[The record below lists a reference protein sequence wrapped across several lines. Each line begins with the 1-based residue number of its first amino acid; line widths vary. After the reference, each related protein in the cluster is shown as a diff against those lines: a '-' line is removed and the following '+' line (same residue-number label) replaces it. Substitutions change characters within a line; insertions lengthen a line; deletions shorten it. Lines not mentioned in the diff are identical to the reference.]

1 MSMTTTTT
9 SATLSAAE
17 HKFKPATLG
26 EELFLIHLKRDAH
39 MHGDPES
46 DDDFD
51 SSPVVPRRKRAK
63 SIGEELYEIHVRRSK
78 GLTLDEDMVEE
89 ERYSKSEDE
98 LMDVPRESSSTR
110 EHELY
115 LKNEPQVLKQVL
127 KQESKDISSSEK
139 ATGQVIATMARASV
153 K

>member
-1 MSMTTTTT
+1 
-9 SATLSAAE
+9 
-17 HKFKPATLG
+17 
-26 EELFLIHLKRDAH
+26 
-39 MHGDPES
+39 
-46 DDDFD
+46 
-51 SSPVVPRRKRAK
+51 
-63 SIGEELYEIHVRRSK
+63 
-78 GLTLDEDMVEE
+78 MVEE

-98 LMDVPRESSSTR
+98 LMDVPRESSCTR

-115 LKNEPQVLKQVL
+115 LKNEPQVL

>member
-1 MSMTTTTT
+1 
-9 SATLSAAE
+9 
-17 HKFKPATLG
+17 
-26 EELFLIHLKRDAH
+26 
-39 MHGDPES
+39 MHDDPES

-98 LMDVPRESSSTR
+98 LMDVPRESSCTR